1 MIGRLPTA
9 AGIEGGPVQNDAVVV
24 DVENRGLP
32 LAKSRI
38 EEIESLGVLM
48 RGLVHALP
56 WAATAAAA
64 VAACVGIK
72 VFAAGYNGSKI
83 PVEAIHQR
91 YAGGDVDARN
101 IRIGDVVEVL
111 DHGAQGVS
119 VWRRR
124 GRCALHAGHRR
135 QARPPSTG

>member
-1 MIGRLPTA
+1 MIRRLPTA
-9 AGIEGGPVQNDAVVV
+9 AGVEGGPVQHDAVVV

-64 VAACVGIK
+64 VAA
-72 VFAAGYNGSKI
+72 ASGS
-83 PVEAIHQR
+83 R
-91 YAGGDVDARN
+91 Y
-101 IRIGDVVEVL
+101 
-111 DHGAQGVS
+111 
-119 VWRRR
+119 
-124 GRCALHAGHRR
+124 
-135 QARPPSTG
+135 